1 LINTADE
8 GMGRIAFLLLALFG
22 VMERTYTAERAA
34 HTRAVA
40 EAAGRRVGPT
50 KSSTPGYSKRRATP
64 SARSPPKPE
73 SPRPHCTATLAL
85 PRPGS
90 DAPSPLRGR
99 CGGVPPDD
107 LGNVRPSQL
116 LRAHG
121 ARRAQTRLRVQHR
134 VQSADQPRDH
144 RIVSPRLP
152 GIFYTDHGSD
162 FTSRHLEQVAA
173 EVKMRLVFSLPGQP
187 RVCSTQL
194 SRKLLTYRRS
204 VSPMTN

>member
-1 LINTADE
+1 
-8 GMGRIAFLLLALFG
+8 
-22 VMERTYTAERAA
+22 
-34 HTRAVA
+34 
-40 EAAGRRVGPT
+40 
-50 KSSTPGYSKRRATP
+50 
-64 SARSPPKPE
+64 
-73 SPRPHCTATLAL
+73 
-85 PRPGS
+85 
-90 DAPSPLRGR
+90 
-99 CGGVPPDD
+99 
-107 LGNVRPSQL
+107 
-116 LRAHG
+116 
-121 ARRAQTRLRVQHR
+121 